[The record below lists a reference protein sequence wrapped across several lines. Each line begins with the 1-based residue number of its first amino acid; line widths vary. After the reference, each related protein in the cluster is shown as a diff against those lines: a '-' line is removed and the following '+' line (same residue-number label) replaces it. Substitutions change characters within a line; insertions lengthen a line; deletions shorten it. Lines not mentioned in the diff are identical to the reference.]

1 MYYEESDKPARA
13 RTSNL
18 NEELGQVDTILSDK
32 TGNLTCN
39 SMEFIKCSVVGTPYG
54 RGVTDGKSLTY
65 ALEEDVKDMFLELAI
80 RCASVIF
87 CCSSPKQK
95 ALVSFAI
102 FPSIE
107 KMYFFACYFC
117 FLYLS
122 RLGFTCELL
131 DLPRN
136 ENDIHLHCYAY

>member
-1 MYYEESDKPARA
+1 
-13 RTSNL
+13 
-18 NEELGQVDTILSDK
+18 
-32 TGNLTCN
+32 
-39 SMEFIKCSVVGTPYG
+39 
-54 RGVTDGKSLTY
+54 
-65 ALEEDVKDMFLELAI
+65 MFLELAI
-80 RCASVIF
+80 GCASVIF

-95 ALVSFAI
+95 VLVSFAI

-136 ENDIHLHCYAY
+136 ENDIHLHCYAYWTKLSFVSWSIEIGYMNPFSPFCFRAIYSTHLSQILIRRRFYPTQSSQIFSERKILFDQKETLLLDYVYSH